1 MQEQLQNIPNG
12 KNADKLLDSAN
23 TASEQL
29 KVLHLAFMAVCAY
42 VLVIVCVTT
51 DLDLLVGTGTKKSAF
66 YAGKS
71 NYC

>member
-29 KVLHLAFMAVCAY
+29 KVLHLAFIVNRCATS
-42 VLVIVCVTT
+42 LIMI
-51 DLDLLVGTGTKKSAF
+51 AF
-66 YAGKS
+66 LPKIG
-71 NYC
+71 